1 MANIKQNR
9 IEIRG
14 LTDDEINYLKSLAK
28 KNNAKSFNDFL
39 LSICREKI
47 EYGKFNRAQDLY
59 VAHLENM
66 KLASDHVLEQMK
78 KQTRILSEFEEKMDR
93 YGGHISRWLEYEGE
107 VESDD

>member
-1 MANIKQNR
+1 MDIL
-9 IEIRG
+9 IRG
-14 LTDDEINYLKSLAK
+14 LTQEEVSYLKALAK
-28 KNNAKSFNDFL
+28 KNKAKSFNDFL
-39 LSICREKI
+39 VSICREKI

-78 KQTRILSEFEEKMDR
+78 KQTKVLSEFEEKMNCYSD
-93 YGGHISRWLEYEGE
+93 HISRWLEHEGE

>member
-1 MANIKQNR
+1 MDIL
-9 IEIRG
+9 IRG
-14 LTDDEINYLKSLAK
+14 LTQEEVSYLKALAK

-66 KLASDHVLEQMK
+66 KLASDHVLDQMK

-93 YGGHISRWLEYEGE
+93 YGDHISRWLEYEGE

>member
-1 MANIKQNR
+1 MDIL
-9 IEIRG
+9 IRG
-14 LTDDEINYLKSLAK
+14 LAQEEVSYLKSLAN
-28 KNNAKSFNDFL
+28 KNKAKSFNAFL

-78 KQTRILSEFEEKMDR
+78 KQTRILSEFEEKMDC
-93 YGGHISRWLEYEGE
+93 YGDHISRWLEYEGE
-107 VESDD
+107 VEIDG

>member
-1 MANIKQNR
+1 MNIL
-9 IEIRG
+9 IRG
-14 LTDDEINYLKSLAK
+14 LKQEEVSYLKALSK
-28 KNNAKSFNDFL
+28 KNKAKSFNDFL

-78 KQTRILSEFEEKMDR
+78 KQTSILSEIKEKMDR
-93 YGGHISRWLEYEGE
+93 YGDHISRWLEYEGE

>member
-1 MANIKQNR
+1 MDIL
-9 IEIRG
+9 IRG
-14 LTDDEINYLKSLAK
+14 LAQEEVSYLKSLAN
-28 KNNAKSFNDFL
+28 KNKAKSFNDFL

-78 KQTRILSEFEEKMDR
+78 KQTRILSGFEEKMDC
-93 YGGHISRWLEYEGE
+93 YGDHISRWLEYEGE

>member
-1 MANIKQNR
+1 MDIL
-9 IEIRG
+9 IRG
-14 LTDDEINYLKSLAK
+14 LTKEEVSYLKTLAK
-28 KNNAKSFNDFL
+28 KNKAKSFNDFL

-66 KLASDHVLEQMK
+66 KLASDHVLDQIK
-78 KQTRILSEFEEKMDR
+78 KQTRILSEFEEKMDL
-93 YGGHISRWLEYEGE
+93 YGNHISRWLEYEGE